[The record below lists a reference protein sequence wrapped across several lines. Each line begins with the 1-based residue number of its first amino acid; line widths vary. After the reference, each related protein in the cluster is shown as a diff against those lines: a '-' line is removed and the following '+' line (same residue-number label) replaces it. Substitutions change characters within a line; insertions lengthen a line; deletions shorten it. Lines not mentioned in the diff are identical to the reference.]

1 MVLSENSQQA
11 NKESSYSIVS
21 NWMRFLAPL
30 HLFFLP

>member
-11 NKESSYSIVS
+11 NKESSYRTIY
-21 NWMRFLAPL
+21 NWMLFLAPL